1 MPNGESRNWIRFLL
15 TLESFNILFG
25 TWPTQI
31 CLYPFFIAEL
41 QQKLS
46 KEDFQVL
53 QAKIRLVPD
62 EGNPFFSSD
71 DAGNKFNY
79 SRDKSPNG
87 EPTMR
92 AIEWLAIKKPSYYD
106 Y

>member
-15 TLESFNILFG
+15 TLESFNILYG

-62 EGNPFFSSD
+62 EGNPFF
-71 DAGNKFNY
+71 
-79 SRDKSPNG
+79 P
-87 EPTMR
+87 PMM
-92 AIEWLAIKKPSYYD
+92 LAINLIIPEIRAPMVNRP
-106 Y
+106 